1 MFRLAL
7 IWGVFRRRGGVW
19 RGKMRLGLQG
29 DIASPEMDRVA
40 HHSRA
45 AIVGHKRVY
54 HRECG
59 AMALFLEGHEVV
71 GGGQGV
77 DLQAKDQRYMR
88 PKRQVLLH
96 AAGHGLA
103 VVPAEEERRL
113 VEQVGAIVIIIH
125 QRDIIDR
132 AVGRV
137 QEVEQGLIIEG
148 DICAEVQRKGHRMPG
163 LPGIGVQGGPTRSYN
178 IHPALGPH
186 RVIAAGQAILP
197 PVAVPGIPA
206 DGMRLDIKVDAGEA
220 LGLSGGGA
228 VVSGAYT
235 ASGSTVSQASGIAP
249 RSASVGGSV
258 SDFPSLGWDVS
269 LPESRPSGESCAS
282 GGVNICWASWAPASR
297 TSLPLSAPGFGGR
310 CLAAS
315 LEQPPN
321 MRQMTRHW
329 TERKLQ
335 TNAPSTLKLRK
346 P

>member
-1 MFRLAL
+1 
-7 IWGVFRRRGGVW
+7 
-19 RGKMRLGLQG
+19 MRF
-29 DIASPEMDRVA
+29 
-40 HHSRA
+40 A
-45 AIVGHKRVY
+45 AIFQRLLTKAWAVSASAHS
-54 HRECG
+54 HS
-59 AMALFLEGHEVV
+59 ALVSW
-71 GGGQGV
+71 
-77 DLQAKDQRYMR
+77 
-88 PKRQVLLH
+88 
-96 AAGHGLA
+96 
-103 VVPAEEERRL
+103 RL
-113 VEQVGAIVIIIH
+113 
-125 QRDIIDR
+125 RN
-132 AVGRV
+132 
-137 QEVEQGLIIEG
+137 
-148 DICAEVQRKGHRMPG
+148 
-163 LPGIGVQGGPTRSYN
+163 S
-178 IHPALGPH
+178 
-186 RVIAAGQAILP
+186 
-197 PVAVPGIPA
+197 
-206 DGMRLDIKVDAGEA
+206 
-220 LGLSGGGA
+220 GLSGGGA

-269 LPESRPSGESCAS
+269 LPESRLSGESCAS